1 MPQTLQLQMVP
12 RQDVVAWAFQARS
25 ACGYERKVQ
34 NTALVFITLEILT
47 KSKLQ
52 IWELVSS
59 QYMSLIHQPEIQVPH
74 IGCKHLSREVMS
86 TEQQLVIKFSIS
98 YGVIIKAY
106 Q

>member
-12 RQDVVAWAFQARS
+12 RQDVVAWAFPARS
-25 ACGYERKVQ
+25 ASGYERKVQ

-74 IGCKHLSREVMS
+74 VGCKHSSREVMS
-86 TEQQLVIKFSIS
+86 IEQQLVIKFSIS
-98 YGVIIKAY
+98 CCVIIKAY